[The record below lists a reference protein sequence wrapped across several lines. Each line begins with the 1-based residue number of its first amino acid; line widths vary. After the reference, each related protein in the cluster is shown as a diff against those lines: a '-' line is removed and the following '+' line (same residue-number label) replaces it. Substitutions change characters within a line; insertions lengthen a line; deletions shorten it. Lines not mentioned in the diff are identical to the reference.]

1 MREFQAVLASSA
13 GLNRDRHRQLVEEK
27 NRNDKH
33 SNITSYSEKRFII
46 LSAIAVSAVVGCLLI
61 VLIFWLASAHQL
73 LALNQRRI
81 ERWPFCRSLPQ
92 CICIQIYMT
101 CEGYED
107 FAWRSE
113 LTTRRD
119 QSMNKGTY
127 SAAFWSPSGG
137 EHLWYTDNGST
148 RDALFLQ

>member
-81 ERWPFCRSLPQ
+81 ER
-92 CICIQIYMT
+92 
-101 CEGYED
+101 
-107 FAWRSE
+107 
-113 LTTRRD
+113 
-119 QSMNKGTY
+119 
-127 SAAFWSPSGG
+127 
-137 EHLWYTDNGST
+137 
-148 RDALFLQ
+148 